1 MPGCHLRNIPWPGII
16 YLFPARKSLVNDIP
30 AGDGKIAIPFLQCK
44 TPFYMFRALGW
55 EEARQQC
62 LLQSSDLAEMNTLEE
77 QEIFV
82 KYLNAWSE

>member
-1 MPGCHLRNIPWPGII
+1 MG
-16 YLFPARKSLVNDIP
+16 
-30 AGDGKIAIPFLQCK
+30 
-44 TPFYMFRALGW
+44 RALGW

-82 KYLNAWSE
+82 KYLNAWSK

>member
-1 MPGCHLRNIPWPGII
+1 MFCHFYCFNFWII
-16 YLFPARKSLVNDIP
+16 VPLTS
-30 AGDGKIAIPFLQCK
+30 
-44 TPFYMFRALGW
+44 ALGW

-82 KYLNAWSE
+82 KYLNSWREYSFNYFIKHCRSQKKMLSVSNYNSSIPLSC